1 MGPHRFNSKFFAL
14 DLTAD
19 FMTRTGRQLSPRL
32 PEWSE
37 LFGKVNPGGA
47 GLFIGGL
54 EMCLCYWRSE
64 SVMISWISFSWFML
78 VHFIITSIQ
87 SCEWES
93 KQSPRVSKC
102 QNVSKKLTR
111 SGEDPRLWY
120 YELRQRTS
128 KLAKSRQ
135 NLENH
140 DKNKKSWF
148 FPVHLLGQIS
158 IYLTSAFFRI
168 CCANQ
173 ILIICFHFCA
183 ILILDF
189 FLYGMYTQAKI
200 RKIRKSESGVPS
212 IPTRLGITLRSA

>member
-1 MGPHRFNSKFFAL
+1 
-14 DLTAD
+14 
-19 FMTRTGRQLSPRL
+19 
-32 PEWSE
+32 
-37 LFGKVNPGGA
+37 
-47 GLFIGGL
+47 
-54 EMCLCYWRSE
+54 
-64 SVMISWISFSWFML
+64 ML

-128 KLAKSRQ
+128 KLAKSRR
-135 NLENH
+135 NLENLI
-140 DKNKKSWF
+140 KLKKSWF

-173 ILIICFHFCA
+173 ILIISFHFSV

-189 FLYGMYTQAKI
+189 FWYVRPGQNPENPKI
-200 RKIRKSESGVPS
+200 RIWSPQHTYEAWNDFTKCVELLENKPYASRTQNLDFVIFMIFMISFSWISFSWFWWLSISWYSGNACIRFACTSTIWSKLKCTSV
-212 IPTRLGITLRSA
+212 